1 MFFPN
6 TSYMRPLSSLPF
18 SLSDASLEFG
28 MESGLVIAVPIPVQ
42 RTEDEEISQA
52 IDRAVL
58 EAKLVF

>member
-1 MFFPN
+1 MC
-6 TSYMRPLSSLPF
+6 PLSSLPF

-42 RTEDEEISQA
+42 GTEDEEISQA